1 MALRY
6 IRKIGDPILY
16 KKAKQIEKIDDHIL
30 MILDDMSETMYNADG
45 VGLAANQ
52 IGILRRLVVVDVGE
66 GLVELINPEIILEEG
81 EQIGAEGCLSV
92 PNVTGEVKRPAKV
105 KVKYLDR
112 IGNEKEIEGEGLLAK
127 ALSHEVD
134 HLNGILF
141 VDKAIKII
149 NEEDEEDEED
159 LEI

>member
-16 KKAKQIEKIDDHIL
+16 KKAKPVEKIDDHIL
-30 MILDDMSETMYNADG
+30 MILSDMAETMYNADG

-66 GLVELINPEIILEEG
+66 GLIELINPEIILEEG
-81 EQIGAEGCLSV
+81 EQIGQEGCLSV
-92 PNVTGEVKRPAKV
+92 PNVTGEVKRPKKI

-112 IGNEKEIEGEGLLAK
+112 NGDIKEIEGEDFLAR
-127 ALSHEVD
+127 ALSHEID
-134 HLNGILF
+134 HLNGVLF
-141 VDKAIKII
+141 VDKAIRII
-149 NEEDEEDEED
+149 NEEDEEKTEAE
-159 LEI
+159 

>member
-16 KKAKQIEKIDDHIL
+16 KKAKPVEKIDDHIL
-30 MILDDMSETMYNADG
+30 MILSDMAETMYNADG

-66 GLVELINPEIILEEG
+66 GLIELINPEIILEEG
-81 EQIGAEGCLSV
+81 EQIGQEGCLSV
-92 PNVTGEVKRPAKV
+92 PNVTAEVKRPKKI

-112 IGNEKEIEGEGLLAK
+112 NGDIKEIEGEDFLAR
-127 ALSHEVD
+127 ALSHEID
-134 HLNGILF
+134 HLNGVLF
-141 VDKAIKII
+141 VDKAIRII
-149 NEEDEEDEED
+149 NEEDEEKTEAE
-159 LEI
+159 